1 MQHTVAVLEQ
11 IYTDVKFPATKKI
24 TKKLKASP
32 KDLGMSRA
40 DLWAFAGL
48 VALDSMQ
55 AETKKLCNEKSFA
68 AMCGDNSTSCYAPF
82 PNESKLMFK
91 TGRIGNNWM
100 IVNKFF
106 QLQLLVSNFRLQP

>member
-1 MQHTVAVLEQ
+1 
-11 IYTDVKFPATKKI
+11 
-24 TKKLKASP
+24 
-32 KDLGMSRA
+32 MSRA

-68 AMCGDNSTSCYAPF
+68 AMCGDNSTSCFAPF

-106 QLQLLVSNFRLQP
+106 QLHLLVSNFRLQP